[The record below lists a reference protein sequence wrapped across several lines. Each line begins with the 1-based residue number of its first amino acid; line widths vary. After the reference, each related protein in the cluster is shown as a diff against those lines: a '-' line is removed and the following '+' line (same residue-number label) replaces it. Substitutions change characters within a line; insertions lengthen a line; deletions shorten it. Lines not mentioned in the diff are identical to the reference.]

1 MPLPAIKILEE
12 MKIKEA
18 WTIELKNG
26 AYGGLKPIIDPFD
39 KNRFY
44 LSDGWGS
51 AFPSIK
57 LRQLSFSDGKELNS
71 VSIKNIVRC
80 LYFNSDGRNM
90 FAVSDNKIF
99 QIDRINLSIIKKF
112 DKGIQ
117 RYSDYISSNNKDS
130 LLLMN
135 YNSDYLCV
143 YNYLTEKGIKK
154 KLKSCKGII
163 QGETPDTFLIFCPKT
178 GTVLK
183 YYLMENKLEEII
195 RTDIYYSTWKGNSGT
210 FYFHLG
216 KIVEAT
222 SNTHEHIVPTNKI
235 ITISANQPNLTNEI
249 ILDAEYRKFWISE
262 NEELMYLNNVNFMKR
277 NQISIYSLKEK
288 RIIDTLNIN
297 KGEQII
303 ELFDDKGVA
312 LSYNIEN
319 PKKITCWKYE

>member
-1 MPLPAIKILEE
+1 
-12 MKIKEA
+12 MKIKEL

-26 AYGGLKPIIDPFD
+26 VYGGLEPVIDPFD

-57 LRQLSFSDGKELNS
+57 LRQFSFSDGKELNS
-71 VSIKNIVRC
+71 VYIKNIVRC
-80 LYFNSDGRNM
+80 LHFNSDERNM

-99 QIDRINLSIIKKF
+99 QIDRINFSIIKKF

-135 YNSDYLCV
+135 CNSDYLFV

-154 KLKSCKGII
+154 KLKSCGGII
-163 QGETPDTFLIFCPKT
+163 QGEDLDTFLIFSRKT

-183 YYLMENKLEEII
+183 YYLSENKLEEIFRI
-195 RTDIYYSTWKGNSGT
+195 SVYYSARKGNSGT

-216 KIVEAT
+216 RIVEAT
-222 SNTHEHIVPTNKI
+222 LNTHEHIAPTNKI
-235 ITISANQPNLTNEI
+235 ITISENQPNLTNEI
-249 ILDAEYRKFWISE
+249 LFDAEFRKFWISE
-262 NEELMYLNNVNFMKR
+262 NEELIYLGNVNMKR
-277 NQISIYSLKEK
+277 NQILIYSLKEK
-288 RIIDTLNIN
+288 RIIDTLIVN
-297 KGEQII
+297 KGKQIV
-303 ELFDDKGVA
+303 ELFDEKGVA

>member
-1 MPLPAIKILEE
+1 
-12 MKIKEA
+12 MKIKEL

-26 AYGGLKPIIDPFD
+26 VYGGLKPVIDPFD

-71 VSIKNIVRC
+71 VSIKNSVRC

-99 QIDRINLSIIKKF
+99 QIDRINFSVLKKF

-117 RYSDYISSNNKDS
+117 RYNDYISSNNTDT

-135 YNSDYLCV
+135 HNSDYLFV

-154 KLKSCKGII
+154 KLKSCGGII
-163 QGETPDTFLIFCPKT
+163 KEENLDTFLIFCHRT
-178 GTVLK
+178 GAVEK
-183 YYLMENKLEEII
+183 YYLTENKLENIF
-195 RTDIYYSTWKGNSGT
+195 RTTLYYSARKGKSDT

-216 KIVEAT
+216 RIVEAT
-222 SNTHEHIVPTNKI
+222 SNTHEYIAPTNKI
-235 ITISANQPNLTNEI
+235 ITISENQPNLSNEI
-249 ILDAEYRKFWISE
+249 LFDTEFEKFWISE
-262 NEELMYLNNVNFMKR
+262 NEELMYLGNVNMKK
-277 NQISIYSLKEK
+277 NQILIHSLKENK
-288 RIIDTLNIN
+288 IIDTLNLN
-297 KGEQII
+297 MGERII
-303 ELFDDKGVA
+303 ELFDEKGVV
-312 LSYNIEN
+312 LSCNIEN